1 MASKRGGILGDIV
14 PSMAWIDAVKIFLY
28 GVRGILWDRLMVG
41 PSGGNGGLMVNAALV
56 WQSTTDVG
64 NPVEVVEL

>member
-1 MASKRGGILGDIV
+1 MAGKRGGILRDMI
-14 PSMAWIDAVKIFLY
+14 PTTAWVDAVKVILF

-41 PSGGNGGLMVNAALV
+41 PNGGNGGLLINAALV
-56 WQSTTDVG
+56 WQSTTDIG